1 MPIDWENIE
10 VEIEKNDTNEF
21 EKIFNDITKA
31 RENYMNKLKNI
42 L

>member
-1 MPIDWENIE
+1 MPTDWEKIEIENIE
-10 VEIEKNDTNEF
+10 INEF